1 MREGVEWLASLSQ
14 PPSLSL
20 AAEERWVLRLS
31 QRLCDIVLVRPTFA
45 YVVPCFGQTGVRTC
59 GRACEL
65 VPASVSVPGGRRAV
79 GVEALA
85 KAMRHHLGSTH
96 VRVRRPLLHQRTGAK
111 RSPSQFVPAAVSV
124 PRGSRAV
131 QALRRPRGLVA
142 LQLLSAKRIAV
153 HLFLPRRW
161 GTGCEFVPAPIS
173 ASTGSSTVGVEAPF
187 RWSRR

>member
-1 MREGVEWLASLSQ
+1 MEWLASLSQ

-45 YVVPCFGQTGVRTC
+45 YIVPCFGQTGVRRC
-59 GRACEL
+59 GRACEY

-131 QALRRPRGLVA
+131 GVAASSRVGCVAVVVCKTDRRPPLFAEKVGNGLRVC
-142 LQLLSAKRIAV
+142 
-153 HLFLPRRW
+153 P
-161 GTGCEFVPAPIS
+161 
-173 ASTGSSTVGVEAPF
+173 SSDLCLC
-187 RWSRR
+187 RQ